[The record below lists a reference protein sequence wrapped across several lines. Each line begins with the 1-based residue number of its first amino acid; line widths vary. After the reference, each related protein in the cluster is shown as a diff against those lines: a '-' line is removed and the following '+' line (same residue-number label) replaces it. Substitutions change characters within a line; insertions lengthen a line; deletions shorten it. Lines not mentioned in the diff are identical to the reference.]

1 MVNSSLNRELGNDV
15 HDDESDVD
23 SMLGPVVRLHR
34 TYIKVGH
41 NQNGDEVAVYT
52 RSETVDL
59 PALVAVMMPDYGL
72 DDDCRVIRS
81 RTEFGDVLDQW
92 GGSA

>member
-1 MVNSSLNRELGNDV
+1 MIDSSLNRELGSDAND
-15 HDDESDVD
+15 HESGVD
-23 SMLGPVVRLHR
+23 SVLGPVVKLHR

-41 NQNGDEVAVYT
+41 NALGKEIAVYT
-52 RSETVDL
+52 RYETVDL
-59 PALVAVMMPDYGL
+59 PALVAAMMPDYGL

-81 RTEFGDVLDQW
+81 RIEFGDVLDQW